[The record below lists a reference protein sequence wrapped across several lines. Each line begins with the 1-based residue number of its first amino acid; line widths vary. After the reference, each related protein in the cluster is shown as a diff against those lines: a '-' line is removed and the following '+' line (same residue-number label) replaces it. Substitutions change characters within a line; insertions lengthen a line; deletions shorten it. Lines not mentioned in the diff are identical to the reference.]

1 MAGLF
6 QQGKELGNYFGDVAG
21 NYGDALSSLFNPPL
35 PPVNKPQGPVAWGR
49 QVGVDYNQ
57 EMKSTPRS
65 IRNNNP
71 LSISLIEGGAH
82 SPGGSDPWE
91 GLAQRQTDVK
101 LDREEHAMLQFKD
114 PLHGIRAGYKNLK
127 TQVNKHGA
135 DTMQKLATR
144 HIAGSKPYSEQTP
157 NKKAEI
163 DQAVSIMRRHTNLG
177 KNEKIDM
184 SNMNVA
190 SGVFKAL
197 AMHETGREGNEFEMT
212 LPDELITAGIGMA
225 LQPQDED
232 QLANA
237 RNFITTASG
246 ILPPSPQQPTPQQAG
261 YTGFAM
267 EDFGTPP
274 PLKLGEPT
282 GEYTPEGRPLF
293 LNNRGGKSSEYSVG
307 VTDPRINNKALTH
320 IPSIYDGRILNQ
332 KDAIQ
337 EVVDAGG
344 YDRLTGRYIEPG
356 GDPNA
361 RSMSLGNIPH
371 HIGGATT
378 DTSRYRQQRLPSL
391 QEAAQTAQ
399 VQPALNP
406 FPWLNE
412 VSGGYS
418 HPAIRPEMYPQK
430 KMFKGASMY
439 PRPKNF

>member
-1 MAGLF
+1 MAGLL
-6 QQGKELGNYFGDVAG
+6 QQGKELGNYFGNYFDDVTG
-21 NYGDALSSLFNPPL
+21 HYGDALSSLFNPPL

-225 LQPQDED
+225 LQPQED

-246 ILPPSPQQPTPQQAG
+246 ILPPSPQQPTPQQQYEAARMNRPPLTPPPDKSMMYPPPKPQMAPINKSMMYPPPKRQMQPQAG
-261 YTGFAM
+261 LPPQFAM
-267 EDFGTPP
+267 E
-274 PLKLGEPT
+274 
-282 GEYTPEGRPLF
+282 
-293 LNNRGGKSSEYSVG
+293 N
-307 VTDPRINNKALTH
+307 I
-320 IPSIYDGRILNQ
+320 
-332 KDAIQ
+332 
-337 EVVDAGG
+337 
-344 YDRLTGRYIEPG
+344 
-356 GDPNA
+356 
-361 RSMSLGNIPH
+361 GNIDPQRMPPQQQ
-371 HIGGATT
+371 IPLQQLNKQYPFAT
-378 DTSRYRQQRLPSL
+378 RQMLEDYHLSGLRADSPQQPSL
-391 QEAAQTAQ
+391 QQVAQTAQ
-399 VQPALNP
+399 AQPALNP
-406 FPWLNE
+406 FPWLKE
-412 VSGGYS
+412 MSGSYS
-418 HPAIRPEMYPQK
+418 YSPPVGK
-430 KMFKGASMY
+430 WV
-439 PRPKNF
+439 